1 MKYFIFDVD
10 GTLLNSAEVDQQ
22 CLQQMLRE
30 FGQEHTLEELRPSFG
45 KPGRQTL
52 ADLGFSGEAAERAM
66 DRWEGL
72 SQERIAEVRV
82 FNGVEAMLK
91 ALHERGCRCGIVT
104 SRTHYQYGY
113 GFSPLGL
120 DGYFDAVIC
129 MEDAP
134 RTKPAPD
141 PLLECLRR
149 MGGLATA
156 GFGGLRGRAVTLG
169 AILTAAAAGVASC
182 LALWGCLAPDRIAA
196 DVRLAAPG
204 DVLSLI

>member
-72 SQERIAEVRV
+72 TLERIAEVRA

-134 RTKPAPD
+134 RHKPAPD

-149 MGGLATA
+149 MGGTA
-156 GFGGLRGRAVTLG
+156 DEAVYIG
-169 AILTAAAAGVASC
+169 DSACDMECAAAAGVKSC
-182 LALWGCLAPDRIAA
+182 LALWGIPEGACIRA
-196 DVRLAAPG
+196 DIELAAPA
-204 DVLSLI
+204 DALKLI

>member
-10 GTLLNSAEVDQQ
+10 GTLMNSAAVDQQ
-22 CLQQMLRE
+22 CLKQTLHE
-30 FGQEHTLEELRPSFG
+30 FGRDYTFEELRPSFG

-52 ADLGFSGEAAERAM
+52 ADLGFTGETAERIM

-72 SQERIAEVRV
+72 SKERASEVLA
-82 FNGVEAMLK
+82 FDGIEALLRE
-91 ALHERGCRCGIVT
+91 LHARGCRCGIVT
-104 SRTHYQYGY
+104 SRTHYQFDY

-134 RTKPAPD
+134 RHKPAPD

-149 MGGLATA
+149 MGGEP
-156 GFGGLRGRAVTLG
+156 GEAVYVG
-169 AILTAAAAGVASC
+169 DGESDMQCAAAAGVASC

>member
-72 SQERIAEVRV
+72 TLERIAEVRV
-82 FNGVEAMLK
+82 FDGVEAMLK

-149 MGGLATA
+149 MGGEP
-156 GFGGLRGRAVTLG
+156 GEAVYIG
-169 AILTAAAAGVASC
+169 DSACDMECAAAAGVKSC
-182 LALWGCLAPDRIAA
+182 LALWGIPEGACIRA
-196 DVRLAAPG
+196 DIELAAPA
-204 DVLSLI
+204 DALKLI

>member
-82 FNGVEAMLK
+82 FDGVEAMLK

-104 SRTHYQYGY
+104 SRTHYQFDY

-134 RTKPAPD
+134 RHKPAPD

-149 MGGLATA
+149 MGGTA
-156 GFGGLRGRAVTLG
+156 DEAVYIG
-169 AILTAAAAGVASC
+169 DSACDMECAAAAGVKSC
-182 LALWGCLAPDRIAA
+182 LALWGIPEGARIRA
-196 DVRLAAPG
+196 DIELAAPA
-204 DVLSLI
+204 DALKLI

>member
-1 MKYFIFDVD
+1 MKYFVFDVD
-10 GTLLNSAEVDQQ
+10 GTLMNSAAVDQQ
-22 CLQQMLRE
+22 CLQQTLHE
-30 FGQEHTLEELRPSFG
+30 FGRDYTFEELRPSFG

-52 ADLGFSGEAAERAM
+52 ADLGFTGETAERIM

-72 SQERIAEVRV
+72 SQERASEVLA
-82 FNGVEAMLK
+82 FDGIEALLR
-91 ALHERGCRCGIVT
+91 ALHARCCRCGIVT
-104 SRTHYQYGY
+104 SRTHYQYDY

-134 RTKPAPD
+134 CTKPAPD

-149 MGGLATA
+149 MGGEP
-156 GFGGLRGRAVTLG
+156 GEAVYVG
-169 AILTAAAAGVASC
+169 DGEGDMQCAAAAGVASC
-182 LALWGCLAPDRIAA
+182 LALWGCSAPDRITA

>member
-72 SQERIAEVRV
+72 TLERIAEVRA

-104 SRTHYQYGY
+104 SRTHYQYDY

-134 RTKPAPD
+134 CSKPAPD

-149 MGGLATA
+149 MGGTA
-156 GFGGLRGRAVTLG
+156 DEAVYIG
-169 AILTAAAAGVASC
+169 DSACDMECAAAAGVKSC
-182 LALWGCLAPDRIAA
+182 LALWGIPEGACIRA
-196 DVRLAAPG
+196 DIELAAPA
-204 DVLSLI
+204 DALKLI

>member
-72 SQERIAEVRV
+72 TLKRIAEVRV
-82 FNGVEAMLK
+82 FDGVEAMLK

-104 SRTHYQYGY
+104 SRTHYQYDY

-134 RTKPAPD
+134 CSKPAPD

-149 MGGLATA
+149 MGGTA
-156 GFGGLRGRAVTLG
+156 DEAVYIG
-169 AILTAAAAGVASC
+169 DSACDMECAAAAGVKSC
-182 LALWGCLAPDRIAA
+182 LALWGIPEGACIRA
-196 DVRLAAPG
+196 DIELAAPA
-204 DVLSLI
+204 DALKLI

>member
-72 SQERIAEVRV
+72 SQERIAEVRA

-120 DGYFDAVIC
+120 DDYFDAVIC

-134 RTKPAPD
+134 RHKPAPD

-149 MGGLATA
+149 MGGTA
-156 GFGGLRGRAVTLG
+156 AEAVYIG
-169 AILTAAAAGVASC
+169 DSACDMECAAAAGVKSC
-182 LALWGCLAPDRIAA
+182 LALWGIPEGACIRA
-196 DVRLAAPG
+196 DIELAAPA
-204 DVLSLI
+204 DALKLI

>member
-72 SQERIAEVRV
+72 TLERIAEVRA

-134 RTKPAPD
+134 CTKPAPD

-149 MGGLATA
+149 MGGTA
-156 GFGGLRGRAVTLG
+156 AEAVYIG
-169 AILTAAAAGVASC
+169 DSACDMECAAAAGVKSC
-182 LALWGCLAPDRIAA
+182 LALWGILEGACIRA
-196 DVRLAAPG
+196 DIELAAPA
-204 DVLSLI
+204 DALKLI

>member
-30 FGQEHTLEELRPSFG
+30 FGQEHTLEEIRPSFG

-72 SQERIAEVRV
+72 SQERIAEVRA

-149 MGGLATA
+149 MGGTA
-156 GFGGLRGRAVTLG
+156 AEAVYIG
-169 AILTAAAAGVASC
+169 DSACDMECAAAAGVKSC
-182 LALWGCLAPDRIAA
+182 LALWGIPEGACIRA
-196 DVRLAAPG
+196 DIELAAPA
-204 DVLSLI
+204 DALKLI

>member
-72 SQERIAEVRV
+72 TLERIAEVRA
-82 FNGVEAMLK
+82 FDGVEAMLK

-104 SRTHYQYGY
+104 SRTHYQYDY

-134 RTKPAPD
+134 RHKPAPD

-149 MGGLATA
+149 MGGTA
-156 GFGGLRGRAVTLG
+156 DEAVYIG
-169 AILTAAAAGVASC
+169 DSACDMECAAAAGVKSC
-182 LALWGCLAPDRIAA
+182 LALWGIPEGAGIRA
-196 DVRLAAPG
+196 DIELAAPA
-204 DVLSLI
+204 DALKLL

>member
-72 SQERIAEVRV
+72 TLERIAEVRA

-91 ALHERGCRCGIVT
+91 TLHERGCRCGIVT

-134 RTKPAPD
+134 CTKPAPD

-149 MGGLATA
+149 MGGTA
-156 GFGGLRGRAVTLG
+156 AEAVYIG
-169 AILTAAAAGVASC
+169 DSACDMECAAAAGVKSC
-182 LALWGCLAPDRIAA
+182 LALWGIPEGACIRA
-196 DVRLAAPG
+196 DIELAAPA
-204 DVLSLI
+204 DALKLI

>member
-72 SQERIAEVRV
+72 SQERIAEVRA

-149 MGGLATA
+149 MGGTA
-156 GFGGLRGRAVTLG
+156 AEVVYIGDSACDMEC
-169 AILTAAAAGVASC
+169 AAAAGVKSC
-182 LALWGCLAPDRIAA
+182 LALWGIPEGACIRA
-196 DVRLAAPG
+196 DIELAAPA
-204 DVLSLI
+204 DALKLI

>member
-10 GTLLNSAEVDQQ
+10 GTLLNSAAVDQQ
-22 CLQQMLRE
+22 CLKQTLHE
-30 FGQEHTLEELRPSFG
+30 FGRDYTFEELRPSFG

-52 ADLGFSGEAAERAM
+52 ADLGFTGETAERIM

-72 SQERIAEVRV
+72 SQERASEVLA
-82 FNGVEAMLK
+82 FDGIEALLR
-91 ALHERGCRCGIVT
+91 ALHARGCRCGIVT
-104 SRTHYQYGY
+104 SRTHYQFDY

-134 RTKPAPD
+134 RHKPAPD

-149 MGGLATA
+149 MGGEP
-156 GFGGLRGRAVTLG
+156 GEAVYVG
-169 AILTAAAAGVASC
+169 DGEGDMQCAAAAGVASC
-182 LALWGCLAPDRIAA
+182 LALWGCSAPDRITA

>member
-1 MKYFIFDVD
+1 MKYFVFDVD
-10 GTLLNSAEVDQQ
+10 GTLMNSAAVDQQ
-22 CLQQMLRE
+22 CLKQTLHE
-30 FGQEHTLEELRPSFG
+30 FGRDYTFEELRPSFG

-52 ADLGFSGEAAERAM
+52 ADLGFTGETAERIM

-72 SQERIAEVRV
+72 SQERASEVLA
-82 FNGVEAMLK
+82 FDGIEALLR
-91 ALHERGCRCGIVT
+91 ALHARGCRCGIVT
-104 SRTHYQYGY
+104 SRTHYQFDY

-134 RTKPAPD
+134 RHKPAPD

-149 MGGLATA
+149 MGGEP
-156 GFGGLRGRAVTLG
+156 GEAVYVG
-169 AILTAAAAGVASC
+169 DGEGDMQCAAAAGVASC
-182 LALWGCLAPDRIAA
+182 LALWGCSAPDRITA

>member
-72 SQERIAEVRV
+72 TLERIAEVRA

-134 RTKPAPD
+134 CTKPAPD

-149 MGGLATA
+149 MGGEP
-156 GFGGLRGRAVTLG
+156 GEAVYVG
-169 AILTAAAAGVASC
+169 DSACDMECAAAAGVKSC
-182 LALWGCLAPDRIAA
+182 LALWGIPEGACIRA
-196 DVRLAAPG
+196 DIELAAPA
-204 DVLSLI
+204 DALKLI

>member
-72 SQERIAEVRV
+72 SQERIAEVRA

-149 MGGLATA
+149 MGGTA
-156 GFGGLRGRAVTLG
+156 AEAVYIG
-169 AILTAAAAGVASC
+169 DSACDMECAAAAGVKSC
-182 LALWGCLAPDRIAA
+182 LALWGIPEGACIRA
-196 DVRLAAPG
+196 DIELAAPA
-204 DVLSLI
+204 DALKLI

>member
-1 MKYFIFDVD
+1 MKYFVFDVD
-10 GTLLNSAEVDQQ
+10 GTLMNSAAVDQQ
-22 CLQQMLRE
+22 CLKQTLHE
-30 FGQEHTLEELRPSFG
+30 FGRDYTFEELRPSFG

-52 ADLGFSGEAAERAM
+52 ADLGFTGETAERIM
-66 DRWEGL
+66 DRWDGL
-72 SQERIAEVRV
+72 SKERASEVLA
-82 FNGVEAMLK
+82 FDGIEALLRE
-91 ALHERGCRCGIVT
+91 LHARGCRCGIVT
-104 SRTHYQYGY
+104 SRTHYQFDY

-149 MGGLATA
+149 MGGEP
-156 GFGGLRGRAVTLG
+156 GEAVYVG
-169 AILTAAAAGVASC
+169 DGESDMQCAAAAGVASC
-182 LALWGCLAPDRIAA
+182 LALWGCLAPYRIAA

>member
-72 SQERIAEVRV
+72 TLERIAEVRA

-134 RTKPAPD
+134 RHKPAPD

-149 MGGLATA
+149 MGGTA
-156 GFGGLRGRAVTLG
+156 DEAVYIG
-169 AILTAAAAGVASC
+169 DSACDMECAAAAGVKSC
-182 LALWGCLAPDRIAA
+182 LALWGIPEGACVRA
-196 DVRLAAPG
+196 DIELAAPA
-204 DVLSLI
+204 DALKLI

>member
-1 MKYFIFDVD
+1 MKYFVFDVD

-22 CLQQMLRE
+22 CLKQTLHE
-30 FGQEHTLEELRPSFG
+30 FGRDYTFEELRPSFG

-52 ADLGFSGEAAERAM
+52 ADLGFTGETAERIM

-72 SQERIAEVRV
+72 SKERASEVLA
-82 FNGVEAMLK
+82 FDGIEALLRE
-91 ALHERGCRCGIVT
+91 LHARGCRCGIVT
-104 SRTHYQYGY
+104 SRTHYQFDY

-134 RTKPAPD
+134 CHKPAPD

-149 MGGLATA
+149 MGGEP
-156 GFGGLRGRAVTLG
+156 GEAVYVG
-169 AILTAAAAGVASC
+169 DGESDMQCAAAAGVASC

-196 DVRLAAPG
+196 DVRLATPG

>member
-82 FNGVEAMLK
+82 FNGVEDMLK

-134 RTKPAPD
+134 RHKPAPD

-149 MGGLATA
+149 MGGTA
-156 GFGGLRGRAVTLG
+156 DEAVYIG
-169 AILTAAAAGVASC
+169 DSACDMECAAAAGVKSC
-182 LALWGCLAPDRIAA
+182 LALWGIPEGACIRA
-196 DVRLAAPG
+196 DIELAAPA
-204 DVLSLI
+204 DALKLI

>member
-72 SQERIAEVRV
+72 TLERIAEVRV
-82 FNGVEAMLK
+82 FDGVEAMLK

-134 RTKPAPD
+134 RHKPAPD

-149 MGGLATA
+149 MGGTA
-156 GFGGLRGRAVTLG
+156 DEAVYIG
-169 AILTAAAAGVASC
+169 DSACDMECAAAAGVKSC
-182 LALWGCLAPDRIAA
+182 LALWGIPEGACIRA
-196 DVRLAAPG
+196 DIELAAPA
-204 DVLSLI
+204 DALKLI

>member
-10 GTLLNSAEVDQQ
+10 GTLMNSAAVDQQ
-22 CLQQMLRE
+22 CLKQTLHE
-30 FGQEHTLEELRPSFG
+30 FGRDYTFEELRPSFG

-72 SQERIAEVRV
+72 SQERIAEVRA

-91 ALHERGCRCGIVT
+91 ALHARGCRCGIVT
-104 SRTHYQYGY
+104 SRTHYQFDY

-134 RTKPAPD
+134 RHKPAPD

-149 MGGLATA
+149 MGGTA
-156 GFGGLRGRAVTLG
+156 DEAVYIG
-169 AILTAAAAGVASC
+169 DSACDMECAAAAGVASC
-182 LALWGCLAPDRIAA
+182 LALWGCSAPDRITA

>member
-149 MGGLATA
+149 MGGTA
-156 GFGGLRGRAVTLG
+156 AEAVYIG
-169 AILTAAAAGVASC
+169 DSACDMECAAAAGVKSC
-182 LALWGCLAPDRIAA
+182 LALWGIPEGACIRA
-196 DVRLAAPG
+196 DIELAAPA
-204 DVLSLI
+204 DALKLI

>member
-30 FGQEHTLEELRPSFG
+30 RGVERTLEELRPSFG
-45 KPGRQTL
+45 KPGMKTL
-52 ADLGFSGEAAERAM
+52 AWLGITGEEAERAM

-72 SQERIAEVRV
+72 TQERIEEVRA
-82 FNGVEAMLK
+82 FEGVADMLK
-91 ALHERGCRCGIVT
+91 ALHARGCRCGIVT
-104 SRTHYQYGY
+104 SRTHYQYEY

-120 DGYFDAVIC
+120 DSLFDAVIC

-149 MGGLATA
+149 MGGEP
-156 GFGGLRGRAVTLG
+156 GEAVYVG
-169 AILTAAAAGVASC
+169 DSEGDMKCAAAAGVTSC
-182 LALWGCLAPDRIAA
+182 LALWGCPSPDGIAS
-196 DVRLAAPG
+196 DVRLNTP
-204 DVLSLI
+204 DEVLTLV

>member
-72 SQERIAEVRV
+72 TLKRIAEVRV
-82 FNGVEAMLK
+82 FDGVEAMLK

-104 SRTHYQYGY
+104 SRTHYQYDY

-149 MGGLATA
+149 MGGEP
-156 GFGGLRGRAVTLG
+156 GEAVYIG
-169 AILTAAAAGVASC
+169 DSACDMECAAAAGVKSC
-182 LALWGCLAPDRIAA
+182 LALWGIPEGACIRA
-196 DVRLAAPG
+196 DIELAAPA
-204 DVLSLI
+204 DALKLI

>member
-72 SQERIAEVRV
+72 TLERIAEVRA

-149 MGGLATA
+149 MGGTA
-156 GFGGLRGRAVTLG
+156 AEAVYIG
-169 AILTAAAAGVASC
+169 DSACDMECAAAAGVKSC
-182 LALWGCLAPDRIAA
+182 LALWGIPEGACIRA
-196 DVRLAAPG
+196 DIELAAPA
-204 DVLSLI
+204 DALKLI

>member
-72 SQERIAEVRV
+72 TLERIAEVRA

-149 MGGLATA
+149 MGGEP
-156 GFGGLRGRAVTLG
+156 GEAVYIG
-169 AILTAAAAGVASC
+169 DSACDMECAAAAGVKSC
-182 LALWGCLAPDRIAA
+182 LALWGIPEGACIRA
-196 DVRLAAPG
+196 DIELAAPA
-204 DVLSLI
+204 DALKLI

>member
-149 MGGLATA
+149 MAASRARRSTSATA
-156 GFGGLRGRAVTLG
+156 RAICSAPLRRRCLPARALGLFGARPHHGRCPSGRA
-169 AILTAAAAGVASC
+169 
-182 LALWGCLAPDRIAA
+182 R
-196 DVRLAAPG
+196 

>member
-72 SQERIAEVRV
+72 TLERIAEVRA

-134 RTKPAPD
+134 CTKPAPD

-149 MGGLATA
+149 MGGTA
-156 GFGGLRGRAVTLG
+156 AEAVYIG
-169 AILTAAAAGVASC
+169 DSACDMECAAAAGVKSC
-182 LALWGCLAPDRIAA
+182 LALWGIPEGACIRA
-196 DVRLAAPG
+196 DIELAAPA
-204 DVLSLI
+204 DALKLI

>member
-72 SQERIAEVRV
+72 TLERIAEVRA

-104 SRTHYQYGY
+104 SRTHYQYDY

-134 RTKPAPD
+134 CTKPAPD

-149 MGGLATA
+149 MGGEP
-156 GFGGLRGRAVTLG
+156 GEAVYVG
-169 AILTAAAAGVASC
+169 DGEGDMQCAAAAGVASC
-182 LALWGCLAPDRIAA
+182 LALWGCSAPDRITA

>member
-72 SQERIAEVRV
+72 TLERIAEVRA

-134 RTKPAPD
+134 RHKPAPD

-149 MGGLATA
+149 MGGTA
-156 GFGGLRGRAVTLG
+156 DEAVYIG
-169 AILTAAAAGVASC
+169 DSACDMECAAAAGVKSC
-182 LALWGCLAPDRIAA
+182 LALWGIPEGARIRA
-196 DVRLAAPG
+196 DIELAAPA
-204 DVLSLI
+204 DALKLI